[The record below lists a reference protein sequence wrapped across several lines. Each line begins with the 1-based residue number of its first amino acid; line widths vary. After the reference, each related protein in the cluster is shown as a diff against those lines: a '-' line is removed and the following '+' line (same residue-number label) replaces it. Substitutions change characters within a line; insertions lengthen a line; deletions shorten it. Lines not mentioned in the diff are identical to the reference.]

1 MFFVFIDVPF
11 HFFYFARG
19 VALDQRCIAFISYG
33 EVTKKWK
40 VFVAKLYNYR
50 SFDPFFIFGVE
61 GLNRSCMGHF
71 AARSSR
77 CST

>member
-1 MFFVFIDVPF
+1 MFFVFIVPF

-19 VALDQRCIAFISYG
+19 VALAQRCIAFISYG
-33 EVTKKWK
+33 EVTKSLQ
-40 VFVAKLYNYR
+40 VFVAKHYNYR

-61 GLNRSCMGHF
+61 GLNRSCVGHF